1 MAHPAVKHYSRVD
14 NQLFNIMYNLQIGRL
29 QYVKKGR
36 MQLRILIWEYLVP
49 RISRQVHMLTLYTK
63 TKQNDGT
70 HLNKLNW
77 QIDYS
82 LPISTKG
89 VLIVFAS
96 NGVLGWC
103 LQRQFNGIKNL
114 FEWFKSPAACNHSPP
129 PSSTSSL
136 LT

>member
-1 MAHPAVKHYSRVD
+1 
-14 NQLFNIMYNLQIGRL
+14 
-29 QYVKKGR
+29 
-36 MQLRILIWEYLVP
+36 
-49 RISRQVHMLTLYTK
+49 MLTLYTK

-82 LPISTKG
+82 LPISKG

-103 LQRQFNGIKNL
+103 PNVNLTALRIYLNGSKAL
-114 FEWFKSPAACNHSPP
+114 LHATTPLLPP
-129 PSSTSSL
+129 QL
-136 LT
+136 LLS

>member
-1 MAHPAVKHYSRVD
+1 
-14 NQLFNIMYNLQIGRL
+14 
-29 QYVKKGR
+29 
-36 MQLRILIWEYLVP
+36 
-49 RISRQVHMLTLYTK
+49 MLTLYTK

-114 FEWFKSPAACNHSPP
+114 FEWFKSPATTPLLNFSQLE
-129 PSSTSSL
+129 SL
-136 LT
+136 

>member
-1 MAHPAVKHYSRVD
+1 
-14 NQLFNIMYNLQIGRL
+14 
-29 QYVKKGR
+29 
-36 MQLRILIWEYLVP
+36 
-49 RISRQVHMLTLYTK
+49 MLTLYTK
-63 TKQNDGT
+63 TKQNDGI

-103 LQRQFNGIKNL
+103 QRQFNGIKNL
-114 FEWFKSPAACNHSPP
+114 FEWFKTQPL
-129 PSSTSSL
+129 PST
-136 LT
+136 